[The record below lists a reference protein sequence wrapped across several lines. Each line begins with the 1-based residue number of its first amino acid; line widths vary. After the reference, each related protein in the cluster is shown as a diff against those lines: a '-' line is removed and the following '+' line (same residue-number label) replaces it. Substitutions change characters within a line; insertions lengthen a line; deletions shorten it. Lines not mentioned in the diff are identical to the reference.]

1 LPHARRNQQPRRAVS
16 RPTSARFPA
25 PAVLAVVALLA
36 SCSGDPA
43 GSGGQPAPSSSSPA
57 KPRAAHGPF
66 FPECG
71 GVSTETI
78 TQLSG
83 ISGLVTTARNSV
95 GCQWLVGGE
104 VLGPWISFSWFR
116 GSPIGR
122 ERKNEERMRNS
133 VDDINLGGHT
143 GFIAVA
149 IDSRIGK
156 RLCDVAIQ
164 YQDDFFE
171 WSIQFTRR
179 PSHDPCDVVI
189 ELSRQSIAAAT

>member
-1 LPHARRNQQPRRAVS
+1 MPVARRSAVLVVV
-16 RPTSARFPA
+16 
-25 PAVLAVVALLA
+25 AVLAG
-36 SCSGDPA
+36 CSGNST
-43 GSGGQPAPSSSSPA
+43 GSGGQPAPSSSSHAGPQ
-57 KPRAAHGPF
+57 AAHGPF

-78 TQLSG
+78 TRLSG
-83 ISGLVTTARNSV
+83 VSGLVTTARNSV

-104 VLGPWISFSWFR
+104 VQGPWVSFSWFR

-133 VDDINLGGHT
+133 VDDLILEGHD

-179 PSHDPCDVVI
+179 PSHDPCDVVV
-189 ELSRQSIAAAT
+189 ELSRQSIAAAK